1 MKNTISLLS
10 ALAVSSVFGLS
21 SCSMQE
27 EKMAAP
33 AKPAAPAMEAK
44 APPAEAKAAP
54 AKAEAKAKPLKAS
67 GDVGLLDLEK
77 NYLIL
82 VTKEGKLIT
91 ADFSNQTKVTK
102 LVPQKG
108 KVSDI
113 GLGQSATVTYTSKG
127 DKKTAE
133 SVEYTVKAKKGE

>member
-1 MKNTISLLS
+1 MKNTISLIS
-10 ALAVSSVFGLS
+10 ALAVSTAFGLS
-21 SCSMQE
+21 ACSMQE

-44 APPAEAKAAP
+44 APPAKAAP
-54 AKAEAKAKPLKAS
+54 AKAEAKAKPIKAS

-91 ADFSNQTKVTK
+91 ADFNNKTNVTK
-102 LVPQKG
+102 LVPQKA
-108 KVSDI
+108 KITDI
-113 GLGQSATVTYTSKG
+113 GLGQSATVTYTTTG
-127 DKKTAE
+127 EKKTAQ

>member
-1 MKNTISLLS
+1 MKNAMSLVS
-10 ALAVSSVFGLS
+10 ALAVTAAFGLS
-21 SCSMQE
+21 ACSMQE

-33 AKPAAPAMEAK
+33 ATQAK
-44 APPAEAKAAP
+44 APPAEAKTAP
-54 AKAEAKAKPLKAS
+54 AKAEAKAKPVKAS

-91 ADFSNQTKVTK
+91 ADFSGKTKVTK
-102 LVPQKG
+102 LVPQNAKIT
-108 KVSDI
+108 DI

-127 DKKTAE
+127 EKKTAQ